1 MSEMLSDVLARVQQL
16 SAQVPI
22 AAPTQTA
29 TTTPAP
35 TTSFSDA
42 LAQASAPAAAT
53 TSYDAGAVQPAAT
66 TTPAAPTGCSDVLGA
81 ATTSPVATPTTTST
95 DADAAAPYLGD
106 IDAASQKYGVDPLL
120 LQSLIQQESGFDPN
134 ATSGAGAQGLTQLMP
149 STAAGL
155 GVTNPYDPAQA
166 IDGGAH
172 YLADQL
178 AQFGGNT
185 SLALAAYNAGPGAVN
200 QYGGVP
206 PYPETQ
212 SYVQDILD
220 RYQQLATGGGT

>member
-1 MSEMLSDVLARVQQL
+1 MSSMLPDVLARIQQL
-16 SAQVPI
+16 TPQAPAAAQ
-22 AAPTQTA
+22 AAQTA
-29 TTTPAP
+29 AP

-42 LAQASAPAAAT
+42 LAQASTPT
-53 TSYDAGAVQPAAT
+53 AT
-66 TTPAAPTGCSDVLGA
+66 TTSSDA
-81 ATTSPVATPTTTST
+81 SS
-95 DADAAAPYLGD
+95 AAPYLAD
-106 IDAASQKYGVDPLL
+106 IDTSSQKYGVDPLL

-134 ATSGAGAQGLTQLMP
+134 ATSAAGAQGLTQLMP

-185 SLALAAYNAGPGAVN
+185 SSALAAYNAGPGAVK

-206 PYPETQ
+206 PYAETQ
-212 SYVQDILD
+212 AYVQNILA
-220 RYQQLATGGGT
+220 RYQQLATGGGS